1 MITLERLLKHMAW
14 SNQAVL
20 RFLTE
25 LPDEALDAY
34 VVKPEWNVS
43 EISGHIVSSS
53 DWYVYRLTGR
63 EAMTIERPRSMAD
76 VQNLIPLA
84 ASFDASLLEEAVHA
98 DRQMTFKRE
107 SGDLQRWRSTILSQA
122 VHHATE
128 HRAQLACALEAKGFA
143 APDLDELDLWS
154 YEARE
159 G

>member
-20 RFLTE
+20 KFLAE
-25 LPDEALDAY
+25 LPDEALNAH
-34 VVKPEWNVS
+34 VVKPEWNAS

-84 ASFDASLLEEAVHA
+84 ASFVRTSSPV
-98 DRQMTFKRE
+98 
-107 SGDLQRWRSTILSQA
+107 
-122 VHHATE
+122 
-128 HRAQLACALEAKGFA
+128 
-143 APDLDELDLWS
+143 
-154 YEARE
+154 
-159 G
+159 

>member
-20 RFLTE
+20 KFLAE
-25 LPDEALDAY
+25 LPDEALNAH
-34 VVKPEWNVS
+34 VVKPEWNAS

-76 VQNLIPLA
+76 VRNLIPLA